1 MAKKPEDIEK
11 ISSTVNSGYCGV
23 ATGPHSELDNIIL
36 LEYAKNILKRWGA
49 TINEHYCY
57 RRST

>member
-1 MAKKPEDIEK
+1 
-11 ISSTVNSGYCGV
+11 
-23 ATGPHSELDNIIL
+23 L

-57 RRST
+57 RRSTWRTHHQNEQVT